1 MVTPV
6 TIFVNLR
13 QYFTRHTLMIN
24 TELPIRTFVM
34 IDAVSS
40 IDKFNGC
47 IIISILISN
56 GIIIGR
62 DWFDYKLLISA
73 GLLTLMHYLITYAVL
88 WFRAAFG

>member
-1 MVTPV
+1 
-6 TIFVNLR
+6 
-13 QYFTRHTLMIN
+13 
-24 TELPIRTFVM
+24 M

-88 WFRAAFG
+88 WFRDALC